1 MKIAV
6 HISVRRLSLDVN
18 DSIRTLNISKE
29 ASLTHII
36 TKKILAKFDAALMMF
51 IKSLGIIKEPGSR
64 CRAGPYSDLRSGWR
78 EI

>member
-36 TKKILAKFDAALMMF
+36 TKKILAKFDV
-51 IKSLGIIKEPGSR
+51 KSLGIIKEPGFS